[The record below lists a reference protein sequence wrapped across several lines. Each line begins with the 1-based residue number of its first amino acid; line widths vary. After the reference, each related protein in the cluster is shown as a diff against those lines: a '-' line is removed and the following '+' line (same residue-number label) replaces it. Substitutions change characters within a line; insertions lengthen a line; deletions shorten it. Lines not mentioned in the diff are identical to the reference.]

1 MSAQDRTLDQYQEWM
16 NINAV
21 ANLIRSS
28 RELGIFECLREGQKT
43 VEQLSETLSLD
54 QRRLKLLLDAVVAI
68 GIIEQ
73 YQEDYALSQAAR
85 LLCQYDNDLGDSQW
99 AGLAEFVR
107 GSARKEDDLGRY
119 DHDAAT
125 QWIHTAAAMQAAE
138 ILDLG
143 GADADENISILDL
156 GCGSGVWSCAM
167 AHRDQSAT
175 VTMVDHAGALEAALH
190 TVKSISIDDRVTT
203 IEGDPAEVDLPGDF
217 DLVLLA
223 QRLHVL
229 SPGDSDRQLTRAI
242 AAAKSGGKVV
252 VIDEFRLP
260 SRPNLIESIQA
271 MNLELTTS
279 GGGIRTLE
287 DSKEQMERN
296 GLKEIQFTFLAAS
309 RAHLGLAVG
318 VK

>member
-43 VEQLSETLSLD
+43 VEQLSEALSLD

-107 GSARKEDDLGRY
+107 GAARKEDDLERY

-125 QWIHTAAAMQAAE
+125 Q
-138 ILDLG
+138 
-143 GADADENISILDL
+143 
-156 GCGSGVWSCAM
+156 
-167 AHRDQSAT
+167 
-175 VTMVDHAGALEAALH
+175 
-190 TVKSISIDDRVTT
+190 
-203 IEGDPAEVDLPGDF
+203 
-217 DLVLLA
+217 
-223 QRLHVL
+223 
-229 SPGDSDRQLTRAI
+229 
-242 AAAKSGGKVV
+242 
-252 VIDEFRLP
+252 
-260 SRPNLIESIQA
+260 
-271 MNLELTTS
+271 
-279 GGGIRTLE
+279 
-287 DSKEQMERN
+287 
-296 GLKEIQFTFLAAS
+296 
-309 RAHLGLAVG
+309 
-318 VK
+318 